1 MLVAQLNKVLLR
13 PRCYRPGER
22 VLTNGLT
29 SIDHATAFTVAT
41 TAHQLARWSIHAVE
55 ALAADAVPLARGADH
70 ARGLCAEPIATRL
83 GARTIE
89 ARVARLDAHA
99 RDAVEP
105 WLAPTACDARL
116 VPGRV
121 AHCTHDRPKSTEP
134 VGTGWNVGRTIRAT
148 RVRGRLNAGTD
159 VGPGASIAAH
169 AGITSRER
177 AWRRIAGERVRVAGE
192 AVRTHARLDETAW
205 IGVARRTHGRDHGAH
220 ALLAHRNLA
229 GAAGET
235 ALRRRAATRWTALAA
250 SPEQWDQQS
259 ESESNVGH
267 APAHQIEWTRR
278 FCERQAREVCR
289 DVCFLRRR
297 RRVVDATTVRAHA
310 CARWSVPILVS

>member
-1 MLVAQLNKVLLR
+1 M
-13 PRCYRPGER
+13 
-22 VLTNGLT
+22 
-29 SIDHATAFTVAT
+29 
-41 TAHQLARWSIHAVE
+41 ARWSIHAVE

-105 WLAPTACDARL
+105 WLAPTA
-116 VPGRV
+116 
-121 AHCTHDRPKSTEP
+121 
-134 VGTGWNVGRTIRAT
+134 
-148 RVRGRLNAGTD
+148 
-159 VGPGASIAAH
+159 
-169 AGITSRER
+169 
-177 AWRRIAGERVRVAGE
+177 
-192 AVRTHARLDETAW
+192 TAW

-297 RRVVDATTVRAHA
+297 CRVVDATTVRAHA